1 MKLSLKAQIVLKIFE
16 LLNAKDIE
24 HKIHIYD
31 FMDKLDKIDLKEL
44 MPEVEEYEIECI
56 RCEMTQKSISTTIAS
71 LIRNG
76 KLNKTESNATKV
88 GNIMRN
94 VRSYYLA

>member
-1 MKLSLKAQIVLKIFE
+1 MKISLKAQIVLKIFE
-16 LLNAKDIE
+16 LLEAKDIE

-31 FMDKLDKIDLKEL
+31 FMKKLDEVDLKEL
-44 MPEVEEYEIECI
+44 LPDVEEYEIECI

-76 KLNKTESNATKV
+76 KLNKTEANSTKV
-88 GNIMRN
+88 GNVMRN
-94 VRSYYLA
+94 VRSYYLV